1 MSCPSLPSSTAPA
14 VTEAARDTPGAA
26 PSLEQLRDPTGG
38 SRGQGQQRQHWR
50 TPGITQGLIFHVLPN
65 SSSPIPARSDSSLA
79 LLFQK
84 KPWCFPWMDTC
95 GTGPGALAHL
105 APGWDYQGQQQKP
118 GGKCQ
123 QSRPCS
129 GGERP
134 WKGFSSPAM
143 CLVLHCW
150 FWLFQGRKLNEQ
162 LLFLSFWNPPEEK
175 G

>member
-14 VTEAARDTPGAA
+14 VTEAAWDTPWGCPFPGAA
-26 PSLEQLRDPTGG
+26 EGSHRRLQRSGTTTATLENPWDHSGPDLPRASRQLLPDPSKERL
-38 SRGQGQQRQHWR
+38 
-50 TPGITQGLIFHVLPN
+50 F
-65 SSSPIPARSDSSLA
+65 LA

-118 GGKCQ
+118 RGKCQ

-162 LLFLSFWNPPEEK
+162 LLFLSFWNPPEER